1 MKKLAGTKT
10 ESNLK
15 AAFAGESQAR
25 GKYYYFAAKAREEG
39 YDNVAHYFEETAV
52 NEQEHAKI
60 WFNFLGGVNST
71 KENLQAA
78 ISGEHEENSVM
89 YPDFAKVARE
99 EGFDNIAELFEK
111 IGEIEKSHEE
121 GFKLLLGQA
130 NAEIDLPNR
139 WKCNNCGNIVAAK
152 QAPDTCPV
160 CNHSGIP
167 WSGYKAYRRISGE

>member
-1 MKKLAGTKT
+1 MGKLAGTRT

-25 GKYYYFAAKAREEG
+25 GKYYYFAGKARAEG
-39 YDNVAHYFEETAV
+39 YDKIARYFEETAI

-60 WFNFLGGVNST
+60 WFDILEGIGTT
-71 KENLQAA
+71 KENLQSA
-78 ISGEHEENSVM
+78 INGEHEENSSM
-89 YPDFAKVARE
+89 YPEFAKVAKE
-99 EGFDNIAELFEK
+99 EGFDKIAEMFEK

-121 GFKLLLGQA
+121 SFKMLLSQA
-130 NAEIDLPNR
+130 DSEIALSNS
-139 WKCNNCGNIVAAK
+139 WKCNNCGNIVSAK
-152 QAPDTCPV
+152 QAPETCPV